1 MKEKRRTVKES
12 PKAQADDIQSAAH
25 GEVGPGGEVFKTV
38 CFNSQP
44 QFAPSQEMAHFI
56 GDEEARPGGC
66 LNTQEVRSSPLQ
78 QPKSILKT
86 GKVSTVDCAV
96 QCPLKSPPID
106 LTGVSSSPSQSNQ
119 APPSVEKEVKLRASS
134 PTSPTQ
140 PSAQSALKQVNVTP
154 PNSPSLLA
162 SVQKSSQAKP
172 KSDRR

>member
-86 GKVSTVDCAV
+86 VKMSTPKRAV
-96 QCPLKSPPID
+96 QCPVESPPID

-119 APPSVEKEVKLRASS
+119 TPPSVE
-134 PTSPTQ
+134 
-140 PSAQSALKQVNVTP
+140 
-154 PNSPSLLA
+154 
-162 SVQKSSQAKP
+162 
-172 KSDRR
+172 